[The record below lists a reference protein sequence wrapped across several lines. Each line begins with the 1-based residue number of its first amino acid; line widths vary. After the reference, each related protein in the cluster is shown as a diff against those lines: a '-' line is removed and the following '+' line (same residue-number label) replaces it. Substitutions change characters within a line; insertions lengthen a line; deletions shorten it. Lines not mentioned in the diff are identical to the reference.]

1 MHGAIFS
8 NDHRCFPAWPACG
21 LLVFYDKVYCYMPQ
35 AELVILHAVTEF
47 FAQRGDELD
56 ALVYSG
62 RQVERLG
69 V

>member
-1 MHGAIFS
+1 
-8 NDHRCFPAWPACG
+8 
-21 LLVFYDKVYCYMPQ
+21 VFYDKVYCYMPQ